1 MRKLQVSELGR
12 MSIEAYKAAPKWPLH
27 LALDDVRS
35 RYNVGSLLRTADAF
49 RVQKVYLGGF
59 TPAPPHPEIHRAA
72 LGAEE
77 AVAWEC
83 IRHLSRHLEM
93 LRAEGFAIIA
103 VEQTTTSVGL
113 SDFDWPAPPWVI
125 VLGHEV
131 RGLSEEVLT
140 ACTHAVE
147 IPQYGTKHSLNVAVA
162 GGIVLYQAVQALLHQ
177 GLRIC

>member
-1 MRKLQVSELGR
+1 
-12 MSIEAYKAAPKWPLH
+12 
-27 LALDDVRS
+27 
-35 RYNVGSLLRTADAF
+35 
-49 RVQKVYLGGF
+49 
-59 TPAPPHPEIHRAA
+59 
-72 LGAEE
+72 
-77 AVAWEC
+77 
-83 IRHLSRHLEM
+83 M